1 MRIDELNTLREC
13 IQRDMSIRYGEQRGA
28 RREILVCAGGACIS
42 SGSESIRDAL
52 NKAIE
57 EHECADENRVVEVG
71 CVGSCDLGPVVMVHP
86 EGTFY
91 QRVRPEDAPRI
102 VKEHLIGGRV
112 VEDLLFWNE
121 ERGELARTVEEIPF
135 LSRQVRIVLRN
146 AGIIDPRSIEEYIAR
161 DGYQALA
168 KVLTE
173 MSPEEVVEEV
183 RRSALR
189 GRGGAG
195 FPTGLK
201 WAFTQKAQGSEKFV
215 VCNAD
220 EGDPGAFMDRSV
232 LEGDPHSV
240 IEGMAIAGYAVGADQ
255 GYVYVRAEYPLAIER
270 LKRGIEQARKF
281 GLLGERIFGTWFD
294 FDIEIRIGAG
304 AFVCGEETAL
314 IASIEGRRG
323 MPRPR
328 PPFPASKGLWGKPTL
343 VNNVETYAN
352 INPIILKSGEAFAR
366 IGTEQSKGTKV
377 FALAGDIRNTGL
389 VEVPM
394 GIPLGEIIYD
404 IGGGIRE
411 NKAFKA
417 AQMGGPSG
425 GCIPREYLNVPVD
438 YESLKELGAIM
449 GSGGLIVMSEDTCMV
464 SLARFFME
472 FLADESCG
480 KCVPCRV
487 GTTQLLGILTRITEG
502 KGEEEDIDRLLNLGR
517 MVKQTSLCGLG
528 QTAPNAVLS
537 TIRYFREE
545 YEAHIRRKECPAGV
559 CPDLVLAPCENAC
572 PAHVDAPGYIALI
585 GEGRY
590 AEALALHRQKNPFPS
605 VCGRVCTHPCEGVCR
620 RRDTD
625 EAIAIRQ
632 LKRFMA
638 DYERLHPPKPVDF
651 SPSAPTK
658 DKVAIV
664 GAGPAGLTAAYFLA
678 PLGYAVTVFEAH
690 SEPGG
695 ALLSIPD
702 YRMPKDIVRQEVEMI
717 QSRGVEIRTN
727 ERLGADFSIR
737 DLFDKG
743 YKAVFLAVGTYRSA
757 RLEIPGETLDGV
769 MQGLDFVWDVNAA
782 LASRTGQTA
791 DLRGKTVAVIGGG
804 NVAIDAARS
813 AIRLGAKVHII
824 YRRRRSD
831 MPAEEAEIREA
842 EREGVQL
849 HYLLAPVEVLGN
861 GRVEQLCCVHMNL
874 GEFDRSGR
882 RRPIPSGEEET
893 FEVDQ
898 VIAAIGQAP
907 DLSFIQDGEIQL
919 DRRGQIMVNPDTCM
933 TRWEGVFAGGDVVTG
948 PGTVVQAIAAG
959 QKAAMATDRYLGG
972 PGVIWPEEREVV
984 QTSYDEEAYAGERKR
999 ESPPEREVE
1008 ERRGNFNEVELCFS
1022 IEQAVEEAKR
1032 CLHCDRRA

>member
-1 MRIDELNTLREC
+1 MRIDELNALRER
-13 IQRDMSIRYGEQRGA
+13 IRRDIRIRYGEGRGT
-28 RREILVCAGGACIS
+28 RRDILVCAGGACIS
-42 SGSESIRDAL
+42 SGAESVRDAL
-52 NKAIE
+52 NREIQ
-57 EHECADENRVVEVG
+57 EHGCAKENRVVEVG
-71 CVGSCDLGPVVMVHP
+71 CVGSCDLGPIVIVHP

-91 QRVRPEDAPRI
+91 QRVRPEDVPRI
-102 VKEHLIGGRV
+102 VEEHLVGGRV
-112 VEDLLFWNE
+112 VEDLLFRNE
-121 ERGELARTVEEIPF
+121 ETGELARTVEEIPF

-146 AGIIDPRSIEEYIAR
+146 AGVIDPRSIEEYIAR
-161 DGYQALA
+161 DGYRALA

-173 MSPEEVVEEV
+173 MSPEQVVEEIQQ
-183 RRSALR
+183 SGLR

-201 WAFTQKAQGSEKFV
+201 WAFTQRAQGAEKFV

-240 IEGMAIAGYAVGADQ
+240 IEGMAIAGYAVGAHQ

-270 LKRGIEQARKF
+270 LKWSIEQAREL
-281 GLLGERIFGTWFD
+281 GLLGKGIFGTSFD

-328 PPFPASKGLWGKPTL
+328 PPFPANKGLWGKPTL

-352 INPIILKSGEAFAR
+352 INPIILRGGETFAR
-366 IGTEQSKGTKV
+366 IGAEQSTGTKV

-394 GIPLGEIIYD
+394 GIPLREIIYD

-411 NKAFKA
+411 DKAFKA
-417 AQMGGPSG
+417 AQIGGPSG
-425 GCIPREYLNVPVD
+425 GCIPRECLNVPVD

-449 GSGGLIVMSEDTCMV
+449 GSGGLIVMSENTCMV
-464 SLARFFME
+464 NLARFFME

-487 GTTQLLGILTRITEG
+487 GTTQLLEILTRITEG
-502 KGEEEDIDRLLNLGR
+502 KGEEEDIDRLLELAQ
-517 MVKQTSLCGLG
+517 MIKQTSLCGLG
-528 QTAPNAVLS
+528 QTAPNAILS

-585 GEGRY
+585 GEGRC
-590 AEALALHRQKNPFPS
+590 AEALALHRQKNPFPG

-638 DYERLHPPKPVDF
+638 DYERLHPPEPV
-651 SPSAPTK
+651 STSSTAPTK

-702 YRMPKDIVRQEVEMI
+702 YRLPKDIVRHEVEMI
-717 QSRGVEIRTN
+717 RSRGVEIRTN
-727 ERLGADFSIR
+727 ERLGTDFSIQ
-737 DLFDKG
+737 DLFERG
-743 YKAVFLAVGTYRSA
+743 YKAIFLAVGTYRSA
-757 RLEIPGETLDGV
+757 RLEVPGETLDGV
-769 MQGLDFVWDVNAA
+769 RQGLDFVWDVH
-782 LASRTGQTA
+782 TGQTT

-813 AIRLGAKVHII
+813 AVRLGAKAVHTI
-824 YRRRRSD
+824 YRRQRSD
-831 MPAEEAEIREA
+831 MPAGKAEIHEAEQ
-842 EREGVQL
+842 EGVQL
-849 HYLLAPVEVLGN
+849 HYLLAPIEVLGD
-861 GRVEQLCCVHMNL
+861 GQVERLRCMRMTL

-882 RRPIPSGEEET
+882 RRPIPSGENVT

-898 VIAAIGQAP
+898 VIVAIGQTP

-919 DRRGQIMVNPDTCM
+919 DRRGQITVDPDTCM

-959 QKAAMATDRYLGG
+959 QKAAMGIDRYLGG
-972 PGVIWPEEREVV
+972 PGIIWSEEREVV
-984 QTSYDEEAYAGERKR
+984 QTSYDEEAYAGVRKR
-999 ESPPEREVE
+999 ELPPERRAE